1 MRLFADRFLVD
12 DESALDLASGVRVR
26 LTIDKAAARTVIRD
40 REALCSELAGIRHPL
55 LLPIVDFG
63 LAEGSWFEAHTASAP
78 LRSARRETSDAALHL
93 VRFMRAGGIS
103 LSGEM
108 AARYVRP
115 AIGACPAAWRPV
127 GVRLIWRRS
136 VDAVRG
142 VMEAA
147 GPPGVTRVTVGGPAG
162 SGLRTARMILSR
174 AARLAGFIPIDR
186 SVAEWMRSDPR
197 VMPVSTLVTERHL
210 CVIDWLSYDRTL
222 PAPLSIAVAASNRRH
237 LWIRFCRERATGD
250 GCAALERLTTPELRA
265 MIYQDAELGPDDDE
279 IEAAIGRVDGS
290 PGRLIQL
297 LTSARGARAAAIWVH
312 EVAPAYLGTGTPAH
326 VPLPPHS
333 RRDAGVSRLA
343 RAVEA
348 ARALVRRGRHARAER
363 LFGRASEALAARGA
377 GDRAADAACD
387 LGELRLARGRPRDAL
402 EAFAGA
408 RRWAVDARVMRRTL
422 IGTAR
427 AMRDAATLVDAEAP
441 LRSLIAAETPDALD
455 VEARRLLADLRLL
468 GDDIDGA
475 WQAIEPIA
483 KAEEERGGPTNGTPS
498 GHGLDVRTIA
508 ILVEI
513 HRRRGDLARAARLAS
528 EACRLASP
536 QDHLSTCDA
545 QLAALATHAELGNV
559 VAVHHAGERAL
570 QAARL
575 AHSPVLRVYAAA
587 MLSAALA
594 DCGEPPPSARVDR
607 LRRAA
612 SKLPPLHALRV
623 QAMLSHQS
631 RVDGPAATRS
641 AVDLFE
647 SFTELLH
654 DAGSDTAALAAIA
667 SRLTEILSAA
677 SVRILS
683 SSPRRTIASAGRD
696 WHDDRVANRVL
707 DGSTTEFRDGVAP
720 EAVVAIRAGG
730 STIGCLA
737 VRWVTGTAPSPER
750 VQQILRLAA
759 AACAPLVREIEPR
772 RAPAAPGPH
781 PDDLFGCGSTADR
794 LRDEIRRASLA
805 PYPVL
810 VQGESGSG
818 KELVA
823 RAIHAHSSRRAR
835 RFCAV
840 NCAALT
846 EDLLEAELFGH
857 TRGAFTGATTERPGL
872 FEEADGGTLFLDEI
886 GELSP
891 RAQAKLLRVL
901 QEGEVRRVGENLSRK
916 VDARIVAA
924 TNRRLAE
931 EVDAGRFRADL
942 RFRLDVL
949 RLQIPPL
956 RERPD
961 EVAGLAERIW
971 SEAAAR
977 VGTRATLSPDLL
989 AALAR
994 YDWPGNVRELQNVMA
1009 ALAVQAP
1016 RRGRVPASL
1025 LPPHVANL
1033 VTRSPIDFDAAR
1045 LEFERRFVRAALARA
1060 GGHKRAAAAQLG
1072 VSRQGLAKMMK
1083 RLGITEL

>member
-12 DESALDLASGVRVR
+12 DHRALDLASGASVR
-26 LTIDKAAARTVIRD
+26 IAIEKAAARTVTRD

-63 LAEGSWFEAHTASAP
+63 LAEGSWFEVHTEIAP
-78 LRSARRETSDAALHL
+78 LRSGRQDASGAALHL
-93 VRFMRAGGIS
+93 VRFMRAVGVA

-108 AARYVRP
+108 AARHVRP
-115 AIGACPAAWRPV
+115 AIGASPAAWRPV

-142 VMEAA
+142 VMEAP
-147 GPPGVTRVTVGGPAG
+147 GPPGVTCVRVGGPAG

-186 SVAEWMRSDPR
+186 SVAEWMRTDPR
-197 VMPVSTLVTERHL
+197 VMPLSALATERHL
-210 CVIDWLSYDRTL
+210 CVIDWLSDERTL
-222 PAPLSIAVAASNRRH
+222 PAPLSMAVAASNRRH
-237 LWIRFCRERATGD
+237 LWIRFCRDRVTGD
-250 GCAALERLTTPELRA
+250 GCAALERLTAPELRA

-279 IEAAIGRVDGS
+279 VEAAIGQADGS
-290 PGRLIQL
+290 PGRLIRL
-297 LTSARGARAAAIWVH
+297 LTSARGDTAAAVWVH
-312 EVAPAYLGTGTPAH
+312 EVAPDYLVTRTPAYAAA
-326 VPLPPHS
+326 LPHS

-343 RAVEA
+343 RVVEA

-363 LFGRASEALAARGA
+363 LLGRASEALAARGA
-377 GDRAADAACD
+377 ADLAADAGCD
-387 LGELRLARGRPRDAL
+387 LGDLRLARGRPRHAL
-402 EAFAGA
+402 EAFAQA
-408 RRWAVDARVMRRTL
+408 RQWAIDARVMRRTL

-427 AMRDAATLVDAEAP
+427 AMRDAAILVDAEAP
-441 LRSLIAAETPDALD
+441 LRSLIAAETPDTRD
-455 VEARRLLADLRLL
+455 VEARRLLAEVLLL
-468 GDDIDGA
+468 GDDVDGA
-475 WQAIEPIA
+475 WQAIAPIA
-483 KAEEERGGPTNGTPS
+483 TS
-498 GHGLDVRTIA
+498 SVHDLDVRTMA

-513 HRRRGDLARAARLAS
+513 HRVRGDLARAARLAS
-528 EACRLASP
+528 EACRLANP
-536 QDHLSTCDA
+536 QDHLSTCEA
-545 QLAALATHAELGNV
+545 ELAALATHAALGSV
-559 VAVHHAGERAL
+559 AAVHQAGKRAL
-570 QAARL
+570 EAARL
-575 AHSPVLRVYAAA
+575 ARSPVLRVYAAA

-594 DCGEPPPSARVDR
+594 ECGEPPASANVDR
-607 LRRAA
+607 LRKAA
-612 SKLPPLHALRV
+612 SKLPPLHASRV

-667 SRLTEILSAA
+667 SRLAEILSAA

-683 SSPRRTIASAGRD
+683 SAPRRTIASAGRE

-707 DGSTTEFRDGVAP
+707 DGSGPEFRDGVAP

-730 STIGCLA
+730 STIGCVA
-737 VRWVTGTAPSPER
+737 VRWVTGTGPSRER
-750 VQQILRLAA
+750 VQEILRLAA

-781 PDDLFGCGSTADR
+781 PDDLFGCGATADR

-823 RAIHAHSSRRAR
+823 RAIHAHSSRRAH

-857 TRGAFTGATTERPGL
+857 ARGAFTGATTERPGL

-924 TNRRLAE
+924 TNRRLTE

-1009 ALAVQAP
+1009 ALAVEAP
-1016 RRGRVPASL
+1016 RRGRVLASL

-1083 RLGITEL
+1083 RLGITEM